1 MRYAPERQTT
11 HQSYMHQQPMPRVH
25 QNNSV
30 QTHQNQPER
39 KPSSHQG
46 SEPKISTP
54 PKREEQRC
62 QCCEK
67 REKNIL
73 EKFLPE
79 NIYNPKT
86 KKLFGLLSP
95 EELLLVALIFLFADS
110 ERDDSNLLCLALLY
124 LLFADKF
131 DLSAFLK

>member
-1 MRYAPERQTT
+1 MRYAPERQNSK
-11 HQSYMHQQPMPRVH
+11 QNYMYQQPMPRVH
-25 QNNSV
+25 QNNTV
-30 QTHQNQPER
+30 HQQPSPHQSSASKTSMPPER
-39 KPSSHQG
+39 
-46 SEPKISTP
+46 EE
-54 PKREEQRC
+54 KRC
-62 QCCEK
+62 GCCEK

-86 KKLFGLLSP
+86 KKLFGILSP

-110 ERDDSNLLCLALLY
+110 DRDDSNLLCLALLY

>member
-1 MRYAPERQTT
+1 MRYAPDSQTIKQPAPRVYQNHM
-11 HQSYMHQQPMPRVH
+11 HQHQQPAPGVQHNKPPVH
-25 QNNSV
+25 Q
-30 QTHQNQPER
+30 
-39 KPSSHQG
+39 SSASKTG
-46 SEPKISTP
+46 TP
-54 PKREEQRC
+54 PKREEKKC
-62 QCCEK
+62 PCCEK
-67 REKNIL
+67 REKNLL

-86 KKLFGLLSP
+86 KKLFGILSP
-95 EELLLVALIFLFADS
+95 EELLLASLIFLFADS

>member
-11 HQSYMHQQPMPRVH
+11 HQNHIHQQPMPRVH
-25 QNNSV
+25 QS
-30 QTHQNQPER
+30 QPEK
-39 KPSSHQG
+39 KPSHHQDTA
-46 SEPKISTP
+46 PKTP
-54 PKREEQRC
+54 PKREEKNSS
-62 QCCEK
+62 CCEK